1 MALEY
6 RADQWRIQNM
16 IRRILAGAAIV
27 GVALGFSA
35 SAASATVGPNT
46 LNDGY
51 AVLSQFSIIDDVT
64 VLNDVANDSIKYI
77 NVGTIGNL
85 QNIDLDL
92 LTNQKD
98 TFDHHH

>member
-1 MALEY
+1 
-6 RADQWRIQNM
+6 M

-35 SAASATVGPNT
+35 GAASADVGPNT
-46 LNDGY
+46 YNGGQ
-51 AVLSQFSIIDDVT
+51 AVLSQFSIVDDVT
-64 VLNDVANDSIKYI
+64 ALNDVANDSLKYI
-77 NVGTIGNL
+77 NVGSVGNL